1 MNIDDIINTIRLEK
15 MNVHRSLSAWFQED
29 DNILNYR
36 PIDGGWT
43 CAGILEH
50 ITLTSHY
57 LLLIIDKAAAKALR
71 RATSTPILQDWDAYE
86 LVPPRLKEIS
96 SDRSLTWMRPD
107 HMEPTGTVPLNEIA
121 ITMKQQFDRCDAHL
135 SELSGGEGILCK
147 VTMSVNGIGK
157 MDVYQY
163 IYFLILH
170 ARRHLAQLEEN
181 REEYKASMPGSNSL

>member
-1 MNIDDIINTIRLEK
+1 MNIHDIIDTIHLEAAG
-15 MNVHRSLSAWFQED
+15 VRRSLAVWFQED
-29 DNILNYR
+29 DAVLHYK

-57 LLLIIDKAAAKALR
+57 LILIIDKASAKALR
-71 RATSTPILQDWDAYE
+71 RAASTPILQDWNAYE
-86 LVPPRLKEIS
+86 LMPLRLKEIA
-96 SDRSLTWMRPD
+96 SDRSLTWTRPD
-107 HMEPTGTVPLNEIA
+107 HMEPTGNLPLNEIE
-121 ITMKQQFDRCDAHL
+121 TNMMQQFDRCDAHL
-135 SELSGGEGILCK
+135 KELSEGEGILCK

-181 REEYKASMPGSNSL
+181 REEYKVSMPGSNSF